1 MACSN
6 LIKILSLIAPDCV
19 AHSFLRDIA
28 KLEAIKDRIL
38 IRLSVLDSSAVDREF
53 DDPVGYKKADY
64 KISICCFSAKHAALR
79 SKSKDLMVKN

>member
-1 MACSN
+1 MVYWLACSN

-53 DDPVGYKKADY
+53 DTQSVIKKQTI
-64 KISICCFSAKHAALR
+64 KLVFAASPL
-79 SKSKDLMVKN
+79 STQH